1 MFRNYLK
8 LAWRNLGKHKVDTAI
23 NLVGL
28 CVAFTAA
35 LLLFLSVFFEFSYD
49 NFHENGKQLYHVYT
63 KVYRVNGVQNSSTV
77 PVPMIPALKESY
89 PEIQYAS
96 RYVSK
101 NGNVR
106 YMEKQLTQNLRI
118 TDPDFFRMF
127 SFPFL
132 KGSPQT
138 ALNDLN
144 SLVLTRKSAAA
155 IFGKEED
162 PIGKIVQMQVG
173 SQWKPFTVTGVT
185 ADIPE
190 NSSITFDM
198 VGRFETD
205 ENYNARINDWESWN
219 HNAYVQLKQGASPD
233 ALVKKTAAFFD
244 QYFKEDYNGLK
255 RDGAKPAA
263 DGSYIQLGLLPLK
276 DMHTETAMLVE
287 GGNVSRSYLYLL
299 LAIGVLILLIACI
312 NFINLTIGR
321 SFTRSHEIGLRKTLG
336 ALRGQIIAQLWVEA
350 LLICFF
356 ALVVSGVLSYILL
369 PPYKQLFALHV
380 ERDVLFSPVVWA
392 GVLAGFFLITLVA
405 GGYPAWLISRVNIV
419 SILKGKFSIAR
430 SQGIRNTLIVVQFS
444 IAVLLLICT
453 IISWQQIDYLRNK
466 PLGYN
471 RAQVISV
478 PVEGDQDPALVLE
491 RLREKLSGYP
501 TIKSIS
507 GIYNNLGRGLD
518 GSSRHSTVGFDYKNR
533 GISTGWL
540 GVSYDF
546 VKTLDLQLVAGRDFS
561 RDFPTDSNAMVINE
575 AMARQLEEKNV
586 IGLQLLAR
594 DSAHPVTVIG
604 VVKDFNYESLQKKIE
619 PMSFVL
625 EKDFPAHYAL
635 VKVASANL
643 PASMELVKNTWKQI
657 LPNSDFKGSFLDENI
672 DRQYKK
678 EEKLSQ
684 IFVSCAVIAIVL
696 SCLGLLAMVIL
707 IVTQKIKEIGIRKV
721 LGASVG
727 NIVFLVSKE
736 FFWLVAIAI
745 IIASPLAWFGMQKWL
760 DNFAYRIS
768 IAWWVFVLAGLLA
781 FVVALCTI
789 SIQAIKAATA
799 NPVKSLRTE

>member
-1 MFRNYLK
+1 MK
-8 LAWRNLGKHKVDTAI
+8 IAWRNLGKHKGDTAI

-49 NFHENGKQLYHVYT
+49 NFHKNGKQLYHLYT
-63 KVYRVNGVQNSSTV
+63 KVYRVDGAQNSSTV
-77 PVPMIPALKESY
+77 PVPMIPALKEGY
-89 PEIQYAS
+89 PEIQYAC

-144 SLVLTRKSAAA
+144 SLVLTKKSAAA

-162 PIGKIVQMQVG
+162 PVGKIVQMQVG
-173 SQWKPFTVTGVT
+173 GEWKPFTVTAVT

-198 VGRFETD
+198 VGRFESD
-205 ENYNARINDWESWN
+205 ENYNLRKNDWESWN
-219 HNAYVQLKQGASPD
+219 HSAYVQLKQGASPD
-233 ALVKKTAAFFD
+233 ALVKKTAPFFA
-244 QYFKEDYNGLK
+244 QYFKEDYDGLK

-276 DMHTETAMLVE
+276 DMHTENDLLVE
-287 GGNVSRSYLYLL
+287 GGSISRSYLYLL
-299 LAIGVLILLIACI
+299 LAIGMLILLIACI

-336 ALRGQIIAQLWVEA
+336 ALRGQIIVQLWVEA

-356 ALVVSGVLSYILL
+356 ALVVSAVLSYVLL

-380 ERDVLFSPVVWA
+380 QRDLLFSPVVWA
-392 GVLAGFFLITLVA
+392 GVLAGFLLITLVA
-405 GGYPAWLISRVNIV
+405 GGYPAWLISRVNII

-471 RAQVISV
+471 RNQVISV
-478 PVEGDQDPALVLE
+478 PIEGDQDPALVLE

-501 TIKSIS
+501 TIQSVS

-518 GSSRHSTVGFDYKNR
+518 GSTRHSNVGFDYKNR

-546 VKTLDLQLVAGRDFS
+546 IKTLDLQLVDGRDFS

-586 IGLQLLAR
+586 VGLQLLAR

-604 VVKDFNYESLQKKIE
+604 VVKDFNYESLQKKIG

-635 VKVASANL
+635 IKVAPANL
-643 PASMELVKNTWKQI
+643 PASMALVKNTWKQI
-657 LPNSDFKGSFLDENI
+657 LPNGEFKGSFLDENI
-672 DRQYKK
+672 DRQYRK
-678 EEKLSQ
+678 EEKMGQMFISG
-684 IFVSCAVIAIVL
+684 AVIAIVL
-696 SCLGLLAMVIL
+696 SCMGLLAMVIL
-707 IVTQKIKEIGIRKV
+707 IVTQKVKEIGIRKV
-721 LGASVG
+721 LGASVA
-727 NIVFLVSKE
+727 NIVYMVSKE